1 MMTKDTRDN
10 LITALYD
17 KYGKGEISVTQR
29 EQLIQKINDK
39 FYTEA
44 VSIMAEKAKEE
55 KTEEPVVE
63 EPKSEEPVA
72 EEPATEEPTP
82 CSTEKFDTFKKAVE
96 EKCKKG
102 EITEEIRDQLLE
114 KAKEVFCSAKS
125 E

>member
-10 LITALYD
+10 LITTLYD

-55 KTEEPVVE
+55 KV
-63 EPKSEEPVA
+63 EEPVA
-72 EEPATEEPTP
+72 EEPVEEPATEEPAAEESTP
-82 CSTEKFDTFKKAVE
+82 CSTEKFDKFKKAVE

-114 KAKEVFCSAKS
+114 KAKEAFCSAKS

>member
-72 EEPATEEPTP
+72 EEPTP

-102 EITEEIRDQLLE
+102 
-114 KAKEVFCSAKS
+114 
-125 E
+125 